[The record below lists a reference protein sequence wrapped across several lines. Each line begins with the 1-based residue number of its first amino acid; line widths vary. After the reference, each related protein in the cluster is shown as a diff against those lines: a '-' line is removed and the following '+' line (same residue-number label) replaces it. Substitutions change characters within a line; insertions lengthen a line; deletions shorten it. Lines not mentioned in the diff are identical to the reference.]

1 VRLPTPCLVVLVGPS
16 GAGKSQWATAQFRP
30 EQIVSSDALRA
41 LVGDGA
47 DDQRAGTD
55 AFAVLDDVL
64 ARRLRRRLTTVV
76 DTLGLDA
83 ARRAG
88 YVDAARRHNMACVA
102 IAFDVPAAECRARNR
117 TRTRPVPERVLAS
130 QLRSWPAVR
139 DALANEGFD
148 AVHAPG
154 DVQLVP
160 AADLDAPDHA
170 RNQREDPMTMGFGLQ
185 VPAFSWPGG
194 PAEIAPRLAAI
205 ARAADDAGFDS
216 LWVMDHFLQIPQ
228 VGRPWDDMLESY
240 TTLGFLAGLTER
252 IGLGVLVTG
261 VTYRNLAH
269 LAKIVA
275 TLDVLSGGRARCGL
289 GAAWYDREH
298 VAYGWRFPPTRERY
312 ALLED
317 ALRLLPVMW
326 GPGTPAFEGK
336 TITVAE
342 AACYPRPVQARI
354 PIIVGGSGEKKT
366 LRLAAELADGVNLFG
381 DAATVRHKVGVLHA
395 HCADVD
401 RDPSQVAVTHLS
413 TALVG
418 RDRDELDALV
428 AAYRG
433 SASPEAFAARANAAI
448 VDHHV
453 GRFRALAD
461 AGVSTAMVSFP
472 DLGGVDPVERFAPVI
487 AAFRRG

>member
-1 VRLPTPCLVVLVGPS
+1 VVLVGPS
-16 GAGKSQWATAQFRP
+16 GAGKSQWAAEQFRA

-41 LVGDGA
+41 LVGEGA
-47 DDQRAGTD
+47 DDRRAGTD
-55 AFAVLDDVL
+55 AFAVLDDVV
-64 ARRLRRRLTTVV
+64 ARRLRRRLTTVI

-83 ARRAG
+83 ARRGG
-88 YVDAARRHNMACVA
+88 YLDVARRHGMACVA
-102 IAFDVPAAECRARNR
+102 VAFDVPAAECRARNR
-117 TRTRPVPERVLAS
+117 TRARPVPDRVLAS

-139 DALANEGFD
+139 DVLPNEGFD

-154 DVQLVP
+154 DVHLVP

-170 RNQREDPMTMGFGLQ
+170 RNQREDPMTMDFGLH
-185 VPAFSWPGG
+185 VPAFTWPGG

-205 ARAADDAGFDS
+205 ARAAEGAGFSS

-240 TTLGFLAGLTER
+240 TTLGFLAGVTER

-289 GAAWYDREH
+289 GAAWYEREH

-326 GPGTPAFEGK
+326 GPGTPAFEGR
-336 TITVAE
+336 TIAVAE
-342 AACYPRPVQARI
+342 AACYPRPLQARI
-354 PIIVGGSGEKKT
+354 PIVVGGSGERKT

-381 DAATVRHKVGVLHA
+381 DAAAVRHKVDVLRA
-395 HCADVD
+395 HCADVG
-401 RDPSQVAVTHLS
+401 RDPSEVAVTHLS

-418 RDRDELDALV
+418 RDRAELDALV
-428 AAYRG
+428 SAHRG
-433 SASPEAFAARANAAI
+433 NASPEAFAARSGAATA
-448 VDHHV
+448 DDHV
-453 GRFRALAD
+453 GRFRVLAE
-461 AGVSTAMVSFP
+461 AGVATAMVSFP
-472 DLGGVDPVERFAPVI
+472 DLAGVEPVERFAPVI
-487 AAFRRG
+487 EAFRRG